1 MNTLKTT
8 VPVSWTVKQET
19 THERFNPIKKFNEFA
34 DGQKHMHALWWFVN
48 LMVHGTLV
56 LAVPAVL
63 IYYYNAP
70 VIVLAVTTTCF
81 FTTFVANMCGSGIRT
96 TLATFFLSLLIHI
109 VMILIV
115 VFCYN

>member
-1 MNTLKTT
+1 MSILKTNT
-8 VPVSWTVKQET
+8 PINWAA
-19 THERFNPIKKFNEFA
+19 HEHNNHHIDLNLIKKFNRFA
-34 DGQKHMHALWWFVN
+34 DGQKENQTLWWFVN

-81 FTTFVANMCGSGIRT
+81 FSTFVANMCGSGIRT
-96 TLATFFLSLLIHI
+96 TLGTFFLSLLIHA
-109 VMILIV
+109 VMILLV
-115 VFCYN
+115 VLL